1 MSFSLKKT
9 LLKHAGGVAL
19 TVLFS
24 TTAFAQSYSYTGS
37 VQSWT
42 VAATGTYTITAIGA
56 QGGHGTI
63 DGGSFVGGLGASI
76 TGSFD
81 LLAGSVYY
89 FAVGGM
95 GTSLANSYNGGG
107 GGGTFFVGAGGSP
120 LLVAGGGGGIRA
132 YAGQNGFDAS
142 ITQFGVNGSGS
153 NPTGTATVKTTGL
166 GQGGGVSSG
175 SYGSGGGGFYSNGAY
190 DQGNG
195 GSSWANGL
203 TGGTSDSGWYG
214 CASNGGFGGGGAGG
228 CGGGGGGGG
237 YSGGDGGFIAGGGG
251 SFNTG
256 YDQVNMAGIG
266 NGDGSLQISL
276 VSSVP
281 EPETLAMMLVG
292 MGLMGAVVR
301 RRKAQQA

>member
-1 MSFSLKKT
+1 MGFSLKKT
-9 LLKHAGGVAL
+9 LLKHAGIAASV
-19 TVLFS
+19 VLFS

-42 VAATGTYTITAIGA
+42 VASTGTYAITAVGA

-63 DGGSFVGGLGASI
+63 DGSSFVGGLGASM
-76 TGSFD
+76 TGSFN
-81 LLAGSVYY
+81 LSAGSVYY
-89 FAVGGM
+89 FVVGGM
-95 GTSLANSYNGGG
+95 GSSLADSYNGGG
-107 GGGTFFVGAGGSP
+107 GGGTFFVGAGGNP

-132 YAGQNGFDAS
+132 YAERNGFDAS
-142 ITQFGVNGSGS
+142 ITQFGVQGSGGS
-153 NPTGTATVKTTGL
+153 ANGTATVKTTDL
-166 GQGGGVSSG
+166 GQGGGVSAG

-190 DQGNG
+190 DYGNG

-203 TGGTSDSGWYG
+203 TGGTSDYG
-214 CASNGGFGGGGAGG
+214 YPCVSTGGFGGGGAGG

-266 NGDGSLQISL
+266 YGNGSLQISL
-276 VSSVP
+276 VSAVP
-281 EPETLAMMLVG
+281 EPETYAMMLAG
-292 MGLMGAVVR
+292 LGLMGAVAR
-301 RRKAQQA
+301 RRKAKQA